1 MENSLIC
8 CCFAVRSCIA
18 ATQRWVLS
26 SLWWKHTKTYL
37 TEVNIY
43 KLHSPTWSGRPAGIS
58 HQQSTEWE
66 HKQTRL
72 VPNNSERLHRST
84 IFSLPS
90 VTCLTLV
97 TRFFFL
103 QHCLWNWWSTMIK
116 MLGDKWRASV
126 LEFWFVRL
134 EGATQ
139 RTNDDSSDCSSLY
152 HYQLFF
158 FFFFKATTCAT
169 CPHFVLGIVHQKEKG
184 TCVL

>member
-26 SLWWKHTKTYL
+26 SLWWKHTKTCL

-97 TRFFFL
+97 TRFFFFFFFYNIVFETDEA
-103 QHCLWNWWSTMIK
+103 QWSKCLETNGEPLFWSFDLWDWK
-116 MLGDKWRASV
+116 V
-126 LEFWFVRL
+126 LHKEQMMTVP
-134 EGATQ
+134 TVV
-139 RTNDDSSDCSSLY
+139 LY
-152 HYQLFF
+152 IIINFFLFF
-158 FFFFKATTCAT
+158 FSKQ
-169 CPHFVLGIVHQKEKG
+169 PHVLHVP
-184 TCVL
+184 TLY

>member
-8 CCFAVRSCIA
+8 CCFAVWSCIA

-37 TEVNIY
+37 SEVNIY

-97 TRFFFL
+97 TRFFFFTTL
-103 QHCLWNWWSTMIK
+103 SLKLMKHNDQNAWRQMESLCFGVLICETGRCYTKNKWWQ
-116 MLGDKWRASV
+116 
-126 LEFWFVRL
+126 FRL
-134 EGATQ
+134 
-139 RTNDDSSDCSSLY
+139 
-152 HYQLFF
+152 
-158 FFFFKATTCAT
+158 
-169 CPHFVLGIVHQKEKG
+169 
-184 TCVL
+184 